1 MAPNN
6 QPVDLAALAPEVAL
20 PASGAPAEASV
31 DLPPKTTSTSRQ
43 AKANKL
49 PAGEQHSKY
58 PDPDEVYSR
67 FESRLREERPW
78 EDFALLRKAYEYA
91 KKHHEGQK
99 RESGEPYILH
109 PIGVAEILLDI
120 RMDLTSL
127 QSGLLHDVIEDTK
140 TPIAL
145 PEFTREFGEQVARVV
160 DGVTKIG
167 KLDLHGKEERQAESL
182 RKMLLAMVSDIRVII
197 VKLADRL
204 HNMRTL
210 GSLPRNRQEKI
221 ATETVEIYAPI
232 ANRLGMGKLRG
243 ELEDRA
249 LRALEPEAYNEV
261 VELIELRRQANEDTL
276 LEIQRIIESDLARD
290 GVPARVVGRIKRP
303 YSVYQKLKRQKVSV
317 DEVYDL
323 LALRIITDSV
333 KNCYAALGIIHN
345 IWRPIPGRIKDFIAI
360 PRPNLYQSLHTSVI
374 GPQGQPFE
382 VQIRTEEM
390 NRLAEEG
397 IAAHWKYKEGKLGS
411 GLDDARVSWL
421 RQLVEWQRELRDPG
435 EFMSTLRV
443 DLYPEE
449 VYTFTPKGR
458 VVALPRGATPIDF
471 AYAIH
476 TEVGHTCIG
485 AKVNGRIVPLRYTL
499 KNGEVVEILTQPG
512 HQPSKD
518 WLSIVQTARAR
529 NKMRAVINASERVKA
544 VEIGQKTLEKEARR
558 LGVALNRFTKADF
571 LAAAADYGYGKHE
584 DLLAGIGYGKLS
596 PRKLLEKLSGT
607 VLGESPAEKGKA
619 AGTSELLPATRE
631 AAKGDL
637 TIKVRG
643 VDDVLV
649 YRAGC
654 CNPIPGEPI
663 VGYITR
669 GKGVAVHSVSCRN
682 VQSLLYE
689 LERKIE
695 VEWDSASRSF
705 PVRVS
710 VFTDDRPGIL
720 NRLTSILNDEA
731 SNIRSLEARTDDSRE
746 ADGALVEMT
755 VEIRDKKQLERITG
769 AIRRIPGVRDVE
781 RIYERN

>member
-1 MAPNN
+1 MAAVNPPLGTDTADRQGPQGSDASRPSAGASN
-6 QPVDLAALAPEVAL
+6 P
-20 PASGAPAEASV
+20 PATDTPS
-31 DLPPKTTSTSRQ
+31 
-43 AKANKL
+43 
-49 PAGEQHSKY
+49 Y
-58 PDPDEVYSR
+58 PDPVAVYESLEV
-67 FESRLREERPW
+67 RLRAERPW
-78 EDFALLRKAYEYA
+78 EDFGALRKAFEFA
-91 KKHHEGQK
+91 AKHHERQRRK
-99 RESGEPYILH
+99 SGEPYILH
-109 PIGVAEILLDI
+109 PLGVAEILFEMK
-120 RMDLTSL
+120 MDLVSL
-127 QSGLLHDVIEDTK
+127 QSGLLHDVLEDTAV
-140 TPIAL
+140 TF
-145 PEFTREFGEQVARVV
+145 PEFSREFGEQVARVV

-210 GSLPRNRQEKI
+210 GSLPRDRQEKI

-232 ANRLGMGKLRG
+232 ANRLGMGKVRG
-243 ELEDRA
+243 ELEDLA
-249 LRALEPEAYNEV
+249 LSYLEPEAYAEV
-261 VELIELRRQANEDTL
+261 VELIEMRRQANEETL
-276 LEIQRIIESDLARD
+276 NEIRQIIETDLLRE
-290 GVPARVVGRIKRP
+290 GIPARVVGRIKRP

-317 DEVYDL
+317 DQVYDL

-390 NRLAEEG
+390 HRLAEEG
-397 IAAHWKYKEGKLGS
+397 IAAHWKYKEGKQGS
-411 GLDDARVSWL
+411 GLDDARIAWL

-435 EFMSTLRV
+435 EFMSTLKV

-449 VYTFTPKGR
+449 VYTFTPRGR

-476 TEVGHTCIG
+476 TEVGHSCIG

-518 WLSIVQTARAR
+518 WLALVQTSRAR
-529 NKMRAVINASERVKA
+529 NKIRAVINASERAKA
-544 VEIGQKTLEKEARR
+544 LEIGQKTIEKESRR
-558 LGVALNRFTKADF
+558 LGVAMSRFSKAEL
-571 LAAAADYGYGKHE
+571 LAAAADYGYSKYD
-584 DLLAGIGYGKLS
+584 DLLAGIGFGKLS
-596 PRKLLEKLSGT
+596 PRKLLEKL
-607 VLGESPAEKGKA
+607 
-619 AGTSELLPATRE
+619 AGGSLADAPPERERLDLPELPAAPRE
-631 AAKGDL
+631 APKGDL

-669 GKGVAVHSVSCRN
+669 GKGVAVHSVNCRN
-682 VQSLLYE
+682 VQSLLYD

-695 VEWDSASRSF
+695 VEWDGGARSF
-705 PVRVS
+705 PVRIS
-710 VFTDDRPGIL
+710 VYTDDRPGIL
-720 NRLTSILNDEA
+720 NRLTSILNDEE

-755 VEIRDKKQLERITG
+755 VEIRDKKQLERITS
-769 AIRRIPGVRDVE
+769 AIRRISGVRDVE
-781 RIYERN
+781 RIYERS